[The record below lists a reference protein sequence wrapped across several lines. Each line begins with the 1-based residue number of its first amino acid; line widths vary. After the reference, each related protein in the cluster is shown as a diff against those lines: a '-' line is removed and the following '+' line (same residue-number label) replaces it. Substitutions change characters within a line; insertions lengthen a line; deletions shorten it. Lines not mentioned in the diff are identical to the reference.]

1 MSVPSDRKHWK
12 RFTLVHTRS
21 FGFHVLS
28 FSWCSNHAREDF
40 VFGDFA
46 ILKRTILFK
55 QINWLLRSH
64 FGYLEFLTRH
74 AVSIVSNFFL
84 PFPEQ
89 SGPMSK
95 YSEKCD
101 VYSWGII
108 LWEML
113 ARKRPYEADFEMR
126 DTIKI
131 MLHVVLEQGRPRQL
145 VGCPQELND
154 LIVK

>member
-1 MSVPSDRKHWK
+1 MADNYMNFHDGLNSNYPS
-12 RFTLVHTRS
+12 
-21 FGFHVLS
+21 
-28 FSWCSNHAREDF
+28 
-40 VFGDFA
+40 FA
-46 ILKRTILFK
+46 E
-55 QINWLLRSH
+55 H
-64 FGYLEFLTRH
+64 
-74 AVSIVSNFFL
+74 
-84 PFPEQ
+84 

-154 LIVK
+154 LINA